1 MIFVSSSCVKNKY
14 INESVKEL
22 ALAGFKNI
30 ELSGGTENYPDLL
43 QGLIGLKEEYNLNYR
58 CHNYFPPPPKDFIV
72 NLASLNDEIYNLSI
86 EHIKRAQ
93 QISSNLGAN
102 KFGVH
107 AGFLINIELD
117 EIGKVIKKKELF
129 NKEEALKNFKS
140 AINELNDKNVSLYIE
155 NNVLSMNNFKS
166 FDKVNPLLMTE
177 SKEIKNILNETK
189 VNFLLDYAHLKVS
202 CNTLDLDINEELKEL
217 IPLTDYIHISDNN
230 GLEDSNQELTQ
241 ETLEALMP
249 FKSDLINYDFTLE
262 VYSGLESLRKSHDLL
277 EEFINE

>member
-14 INESVKEL
+14 INESVKQL

-30 ELSGGTENYPDLL
+30 ELSGGTENYPSLL
-43 QGLIGLKEEYNLNYR
+43 QDLIDLKEEYNLNFR

-86 EHIKRAQ
+86 EHIRRAQ
-93 QISSNLGAN
+93 QISSKLGAN

-129 NKEEALKNFKS
+129 KKEEALKNFKS
-140 AINELNDKNVSLYIE
+140 AISELNDKNVSLYIE

-217 IPLTDYIHISDNN
+217 IPRTDYIHISDNN

-241 ETLEALMP
+241 ETLEALLP
-249 FKSDLINYDFTLE
+249 FKNDLINYDFTLE